1 MTSVLTWQQ
10 LRDLTL
16 TELDDAADG
25 WAAVARRAD
34 AAGTQVDGDMAG
46 TLSKSQESESAK
58 SAVGRLK
65 RLSGNFD
72 YLRTEC
78 GLIRSAVNG
87 LSQELAAPKRRLGA
101 ALDDA
106 GANSY
111 TVNEDGSVAY
121 PSGGKNAMTG
131 GPNPGGTAF
140 GNNGM
145 LAPPGASNG
154 GLHGPRLGTQGPYGP
169 GLGGGPTLTPGGG
182 QPIKGVY
189 EPNPHQARA
198 QEIADSIAHAL
209 REAREIDGR
218 YQKALGELKAAPGLT
233 VDAKTWADM
242 AADAG
247 TVRSAARTYL
257 LDEVPLDKPAAARES
272 WWAGLSQ
279 EQREEYLAV
288 YPDVIGNLDGIP
300 SVVRDEAN
308 RENLQLL
315 IAKLEGQGDEKSQSQ
330 LGGLKEIDRQLQ
342 EGSRPPMMLL
352 GIGDEGNGR
361 AIVSYGNPDTSK
373 NVSAYVPGLGT
384 ALDSDFAKN
393 DLKRA
398 RDTAIGAREYD
409 QSSASI
415 VWLGYDAPQLP
426 DNDNLL
432 HSGAVMSSER
442 AEKGAPAYNSFMS
455 GLSATNENDDPHVT
469 SIGHSYGSRT
479 VGAASQLDGGIP
491 GADDII
497 LIGSPG
503 VGVDRAED
511 MGVGKENVYVG
522 AAENDPVSKLPS
534 KGEAAAGTA
543 GFFVAGPLGSYL
555 AGDLADP
562 GDDDLWFGKDPAS
575 EAFGAQRFAVDD
587 GPRPIV
593 DGEGAT
599 PAHSNYFN
607 PEKDPMSADNIA
619 KIVAGQP
626 ETIDTERHR

>member
-1 MTSVLTWQQ
+1 M
-10 LRDLTL
+10 
-16 TELDDAADG
+16 
-25 WAAVARRAD
+25 
-34 AAGTQVDGDMAG
+34 
-46 TLSKSQESESAK
+46 
-58 SAVGRLK
+58 
-65 RLSGNFD
+65 
-72 YLRTEC
+72 
-78 GLIRSAVNG
+78 
-87 LSQELAAPKRRLGA
+87 
-101 ALDDA
+101 
-106 GANSY
+106 
-111 TVNEDGSVAY
+111 
-121 PSGGKNAMTG
+121 
-131 GPNPGGTAF
+131 
-140 GNNGM
+140 
-145 LAPPGASNG
+145 
-154 GLHGPRLGTQGPYGP
+154 
-169 GLGGGPTLTPGGG
+169 
-182 QPIKGVY
+182 
-189 EPNPHQARA
+189 
-198 QEIADSIAHAL
+198 
-209 REAREIDGR
+209 
-218 YQKALGELKAAPGLT
+218 
-233 VDAKTWADM
+233 
-242 AADAG
+242 
-247 TVRSAARTYL
+247 
-257 LDEVPLDKPAAARES
+257 
-272 WWAGLSQ
+272 
-279 EQREEYLAV
+279 

-398 RDTAIGAREYD
+398 RDTAIGAQKYD
-409 QSSASI
+409 ESSASI

-432 HSGAVMSSER
+432 HSGAVMSPER
-442 AEKGAPAYNSFMS
+442 AEKGAPDYNSFMS
-455 GLSATNENDDPHVT
+455 GLATTNEKGDPHLT
-469 SIGHSYGSRT
+469 AIGHSYGSRT

-534 KGEAAAGTA
+534 KEEAIAYPLS
-543 GFFVAGPLGSYL
+543 GFVPGGAILREVS
-555 AGDLADP
+555 DL

-575 EAFGAQRFAVDD
+575 EAFGAQRFVVDD
-587 GPRPIV
+587 GPRPII

-607 PEKDPMSADNIA
+607 PEKDHVSANNIA

-626 ETIDTERHR
+626 ETISVERHR